1 MAVKEDGAREVVVVE
16 EAEEGYPA
24 VVERGEEEDGAR
36 VVDVRFV
43 KSRRP
48 RERVNIQILSTRSQ
62 QLKE

>member
-1 MAVKEDGAREVVVVE
+1 MAVKEEGEGEVVVVE
-16 EAEEGYPA
+16 EAEEGNP